1 MALVY
6 AEDEINTFLGEWTH
20 EWEKVYKGDPW
31 AIVRRDWNNVIDE
44 NVWTLQPK
52 VGTRG
57 EKDAWTGPRYTQD
70 LASIARV
77 EAELDRLDK
86 KGDYI
91 LVLLDVLDLR
101 EHEPIST
108 LAAVA
113 TASPRHRAEAAYRVL
128 KRLY

>member
-77 EAELDRLDK
+77 
-86 KGDYI
+86 
-91 LVLLDVLDLR
+91 VDVLDLR